1 MRVAIEPSLP
11 SYASNRHDPQYGASR
26 APRQLIFP
34 TGRRIIVG
42 PWTRGSAV
50 RPRTPLRMTEFVAAA
65 KASGAELRLRQLTKA
80 FGAAKAVD
88 QISLDVAPGAFVS
101 LLGPSGSGKTTT
113 LNLIAGFLAPDSG
126 DILLDQRSI
135 ADVPPHKRNIGM
147 VFQSYSLF
155 PHMTVADNVGF
166 PLRMRTRLSREQ
178 ARRRIDEILAL
189 VQLGHLGN
197 RYPRQL
203 SGGQQQ
209 RVAMARA
216 LVSHPRLLLM
226 DEPLGALDKKLR
238 EQMQVEIKRIHRSVG
253 TTVIYVTHDQTEALT
268 MSDLVVVMHQ
278 ARVAQVGTPRVLYE
292 APASLFV
299 ADFLGDS
306 NLLAAKVIRAD
317 GDDIVVEIGS
327 GETIRATR
335 GTRAAPEGS
344 RVVVLIRPED
354 MSVATTPERGDGHDA
369 LTGRI
374 KDISYHGDTFKL
386 DVAVGE
392 EVLKVKVVREH
403 GAGMERGRQV
413 LLRWKSAAARV
424 LPAAELSNDAADG
437 DGR

>member
-1 MRVAIEPSLP
+1 
-11 SYASNRHDPQYGASR
+11 
-26 APRQLIFP
+26 
-34 TGRRIIVG
+34 
-42 PWTRGSAV
+42 
-50 RPRTPLRMTEFVAAA
+50 MTEFAAA
-65 KASGAELRLRQLTKA
+65 AMASGAQLRLRQLTRA

-88 QISLDVAPGAFVS
+88 RVSLDVPAGAFVS

-126 DILLDQRSI
+126 DILLDERSI

-155 PHMTVADNVGF
+155 PHMTVAENVGF
-166 PLRMRTRLSREQ
+166 PLGMRTRLSRQ
-178 ARRRIDEILAL
+178 DARRRIDEMLAL
-189 VQLGHLGN
+189 VQLGHLGA

-292 APASLFV
+292 APANLFV

-306 NLLAAKVIRAD
+306 NLLTATVARVC
-317 GDDIVVEIGS
+317 GDEFAVEIGS
-327 GETIRATR
+327 GEKMRVTR
-335 GTRAAPEGS
+335 GSSAAAPGS
-344 RVVVLIRPED
+344 RAVVLIRPED
-354 MSVATTPERGDGHDA
+354 ISVTATGERTAGQDLLAG
-369 LTGRI
+369 TI

-386 DVAVGE
+386 DVAVGTD
-392 EVLKVKVVREH
+392 VLKVKVARER
-403 GAGMERGRQV
+403 GAGMERGDSVFLTWRSSAV
-413 LLRWKSAAARV
+413 RLLPV
-424 LPAAELSNDAADG
+424 ADRISDTG
-437 DGR
+437 DEDVR

>member
-1 MRVAIEPSLP
+1 
-11 SYASNRHDPQYGASR
+11 
-26 APRQLIFP
+26 
-34 TGRRIIVG
+34 
-42 PWTRGSAV
+42 
-50 RPRTPLRMTEFVAAA
+50 MTEFAAA
-65 KASGAELRLRQLTKA
+65 AMASGAQLRLRQLTRA

-88 QISLDVAPGAFVS
+88 RVSLDVPAGAFVS

-126 DILLDQRSI
+126 DILLDERSI

-155 PHMTVADNVGF
+155 PHMTVAENVGF
-166 PLRMRTRLSREQ
+166 PLRMRTRLSRQ
-178 ARRRIDEILAL
+178 DARRRIDEMLAL
-189 VQLGHLGN
+189 VQLGHLGA

-238 EQMQVEIKRIHRSVG
+238 EQMQIEIKRIHRSVG

-292 APASLFV
+292 APANLFV

-306 NLLAAKVIRAD
+306 NLLTATVAQVC
-317 GDDIVVEIGS
+317 GDEFAVEIGS
-327 GETIRATR
+327 GEKMRVTR
-335 GTRAAPEGS
+335 GSSAAAPGS
-344 RVVVLIRPED
+344 RAVVLIRPED
-354 MSVATTPERGDGHDA
+354 ISVTATGERTAGQDLLAG
-369 LTGRI
+369 TI

-386 DVAVGE
+386 DVAVGTD
-392 EVLKVKVVREH
+392 VLKVKVARER
-403 GAGMERGRQV
+403 GAGMERGDSVFLTWRSSAV
-413 LLRWKSAAARV
+413 RLLPV
-424 LPAAELSNDAADG
+424 ADRISDTG
-437 DGR
+437 DEDVR

>member
-1 MRVAIEPSLP
+1 
-11 SYASNRHDPQYGASR
+11 
-26 APRQLIFP
+26 
-34 TGRRIIVG
+34 
-42 PWTRGSAV
+42 
-50 RPRTPLRMTEFVAAA
+50 MTEFAAA
-65 KASGAELRLRQLTKA
+65 AMASGAQLRLRQLTKA
-80 FGAAKAVD
+80 FGASQAVD
-88 QISLDVAPGAFVS
+88 RISLDVPAGAFVS

-113 LNLIAGFLAPDSG
+113 LNLIAGFLTPDAG
-126 DILLDQRSI
+126 DILLDERSI

-155 PHMTVADNVGF
+155 PHMTVAENVGF
-166 PLRMRTRLSREQ
+166 PLRMRTRMSRQE
-178 ARRRIDEILAL
+178 ARQRIDEMLAL
-189 VQLGHLGN
+189 VQLGHLGT

-292 APASLFV
+292 APANLFV

-306 NLLAAKVIRAD
+306 NLLTATVAQVC
-317 GDDIVVEIGS
+317 GDEFAVEIGS
-327 GETIRATR
+327 GEKMRVTR
-335 GTRAAPEGS
+335 GSSVAAPG
-344 RVVVLIRPED
+344 RRAVVLIRPED
-354 MSVATTPERGDGHDA
+354 ISVTATGERTAGQDLLAG
-369 LTGRI
+369 TI

-386 DVAVGE
+386 DVAVGTD
-392 EVLKVKVVREH
+392 VLKVKVARER
-403 GAGMERGRQV
+403 GAGMERGDSVFLTWRSSAV
-413 LLRWKSAAARV
+413 RLLPV
-424 LPAAELSNDAADG
+424 ADRISDTG
-437 DGR
+437 DEDVR

>member
-1 MRVAIEPSLP
+1 MRPTSTACNTHVA
-11 SYASNRHDPQYGASR
+11 
-26 APRQLIFP
+26 
-34 TGRRIIVG
+34 
-42 PWTRGSAV
+42 RGSTIDFSDWPQDHR
-50 RPRTPLRMTEFVAAA
+50 RPLNAGQRCPTENALRMTEFVAAA
-65 KASGAELRLRQLTKA
+65 KASGAELQLRQLTKA

-88 QISLDVAPGAFVS
+88 QISLDVPPGAFVS

-178 ARRRIDEILAL
+178 ARRRIDEMLAL

-306 NLLAAKVIRAD
+306 NLLTAKVIRAS

-369 LTGRI
+369 LTGRVR
-374 KDISYHGDTFKL
+374 DISYHGDTFKL
-386 DVAVGE
+386 DIAVGE
-392 EVLKVKVVREH
+392 EVLKVKVAREH
-403 GAGMERGRQV
+403 GSGMERGRQV
-413 LLRWKSAAARV
+413 FLRWKSAAARV
-424 LPAAELSNDAADG
+424 LPAAELPNDAADG

>member
-1 MRVAIEPSLP
+1 M
-11 SYASNRHDPQYGASR
+11 NR
-26 APRQLIFP
+26 
-34 TGRRIIVG
+34 
-42 PWTRGSAV
+42 SAV
-50 RPRTPLRMTEFVAAA
+50 AEG
-65 KASGAELRLRQLTKA
+65 ASGAKLHLRQLSKA
-80 FGAAKAVD
+80 FGATKAVD
-88 QISLDVAPGAFVS
+88 QVSLDVPAGAFVS

-113 LNLIAGFLAPDSG
+113 LNLIAGFLAPDAG
-126 DILLDQRSI
+126 DILLNERSI

-155 PHMTVADNVGF
+155 PHMTVAQNVGF
-166 PLRMRTRLSREQ
+166 PLRMRGKLSREA
-178 ARRRIDEILAL
+178 ARKRIAEMLAL
-189 VQLGHLGN
+189 VQLGHLGE

-292 APASLFV
+292 APSNLFV

-306 NLLAAKVIRAD
+306 NLLPATIVSTS
-317 GDDIVVEIGS
+317 GDDVIAEIGS
-327 GETIRATR
+327 GETIRTPR
-335 GTRAAPEGS
+335 GAQVAAGD
-344 RVVVLIRPED
+344 RVTVLIRPED
-354 MSVATTPERGDGHDA
+354 MSVRTEPAGAQPSLAGVV
-369 LTGRI
+369 

-386 DVAVGE
+386 DVAVGGDA
-392 EVLKVKVVREH
+392 LKVKVAREN
-403 GAGMERGRQV
+403 GAGMEPGQPVV
-413 LLRWKSAAARV
+413 LSWKAGAARI
-424 LPAAELSNDAADG
+424 LPAVENPAAGG
-437 DGR
+437 DGS

>member
-1 MRVAIEPSLP
+1 
-11 SYASNRHDPQYGASR
+11 
-26 APRQLIFP
+26 
-34 TGRRIIVG
+34 
-42 PWTRGSAV
+42 
-50 RPRTPLRMTEFVAAA
+50 MTEFAAA
-65 KASGAELRLRQLTKA
+65 AMASGAQLRLRQLTRA

-88 QISLDVAPGAFVS
+88 RVSLDVPAGAFVS

-126 DILLDQRSI
+126 DILLDERSI

-155 PHMTVADNVGF
+155 PHMTVAENVGF
-166 PLRMRTRLSREQ
+166 PLRMRTRLSRQ
-178 ARRRIDEILAL
+178 DAHRRIDEMLAL
-189 VQLGHLGN
+189 VQLGHLGA

-292 APASLFV
+292 APANLFV

-306 NLLAAKVIRAD
+306 NLLTATVAQVC
-317 GDDIVVEIGS
+317 GDEFAVEIGS
-327 GETIRATR
+327 GEKMRVTR
-335 GTRAAPEGS
+335 GSSAAAPGS
-344 RVVVLIRPED
+344 RAVVLIRPED
-354 MSVATTPERGDGHDA
+354 ISVTATGERTAGQDLLAG
-369 LTGRI
+369 TI

-386 DVAVGE
+386 DVAVGTD
-392 EVLKVKVVREH
+392 VLKVKVARER
-403 GAGMERGRQV
+403 GAGMERGDSVFLTWRSSAV
-413 LLRWKSAAARV
+413 RLLPV
-424 LPAAELSNDAADG
+424 ADRISDTG
-437 DGR
+437 DEDVR

>member
-1 MRVAIEPSLP
+1 
-11 SYASNRHDPQYGASR
+11 
-26 APRQLIFP
+26 
-34 TGRRIIVG
+34 
-42 PWTRGSAV
+42 
-50 RPRTPLRMTEFVAAA
+50 MTEFAAA
-65 KASGAELRLRQLTKA
+65 AMASGAQLRLRQLTRA

-88 QISLDVAPGAFVS
+88 RVSLDVPAGAFVS

-126 DILLDQRSI
+126 DILLDERSI

-155 PHMTVADNVGF
+155 PHMTVAENVGF
-166 PLRMRTRLSREQ
+166 PLRMRTRLSRQ
-178 ARRRIDEILAL
+178 DARRRIDEMLAL
-189 VQLGHLGN
+189 VQLGHLGA

-292 APASLFV
+292 APANLFV

-306 NLLAAKVIRAD
+306 NLLTATVAQVC
-317 GDDIVVEIGS
+317 GDEFAVEIGS
-327 GETIRATR
+327 GEKMRVTR
-335 GTRAAPEGS
+335 GSSAAAPGS
-344 RVVVLIRPED
+344 RAVVLIRPED
-354 MSVATTPERGDGHDA
+354 ISVTAAGERTAGQDLLAG
-369 LTGRI
+369 TI

-386 DVAVGE
+386 DVAVGTD
-392 EVLKVKVVREH
+392 VLKVKVARER
-403 GAGMERGRQV
+403 GAGMERGDSVFLTWRSSAV
-413 LLRWKSAAARV
+413 RLLPV
-424 LPAAELSNDAADG
+424 ADRISDTG
-437 DGR
+437 DEDVR

>member
-1 MRVAIEPSLP
+1 
-11 SYASNRHDPQYGASR
+11 
-26 APRQLIFP
+26 
-34 TGRRIIVG
+34 
-42 PWTRGSAV
+42 
-50 RPRTPLRMTEFVAAA
+50 MTEFAAA
-65 KASGAELRLRQLTKA
+65 AMASGAQLRLRQLTRA

-88 QISLDVAPGAFVS
+88 RVSLDVPAGAFVS

-126 DILLDQRSI
+126 DILLDERSI

-155 PHMTVADNVGF
+155 PHMTVAENVGF
-166 PLRMRTRLSREQ
+166 PLRMRTRLSRQ
-178 ARRRIDEILAL
+178 DARRRIDEMLAL
-189 VQLGHLGN
+189 VQLGHLGA

-292 APASLFV
+292 APANLFV

-306 NLLAAKVIRAD
+306 NLLTATVAQVC
-317 GDDIVVEIGS
+317 GEEFVVEIGS
-327 GETIRATR
+327 GEKMHVTR
-335 GTRAAPEGS
+335 GSSAAAPGS
-344 RVVVLIRPED
+344 RAVVLIRPED
-354 MSVATTPERGDGHDA
+354 ISVTATGERTAGQDVLAG
-369 LTGRI
+369 TI

-386 DVAVGE
+386 DVAVGSD
-392 EVLKVKVVREH
+392 VLKVKVARER
-403 GAGMERGRQV
+403 GAGMERGNSVFLTWRSSAV
-413 LLRWKSAAARV
+413 RLLPV
-424 LPAAELSNDAADG
+424 ADRISDTG
-437 DGR
+437 DEDVR

>member
-1 MRVAIEPSLP
+1 MSA
-11 SYASNRHDPQYGASR
+11 
-26 APRQLIFP
+26 
-34 TGRRIIVG
+34 
-42 PWTRGSAV
+42 SAV
-50 RPRTPLRMTEFVAAA
+50 AAM
-65 KASGAELRLRQLTKA
+65 ASGAQLRLRQLTKA

-88 QISLDVAPGAFVS
+88 RISLDVPAGAFVS

-113 LNLIAGFLAPDSG
+113 LNLIAGFLAPDAG
-126 DILLDQRSI
+126 DILLDERSI

-166 PLRMRTRLSREQ
+166 PLRMRTRLKHED
-178 ARRRIDEILAL
+178 ARRRIDAMLAL
-189 VQLGHLGN
+189 VQLGHLGG

-238 EQMQVEIKRIHRSVG
+238 EQMQAEIKRIHRSVG

-278 ARVAQVGTPRVLYE
+278 GRVAQIGTPRVLYE

-306 NLLAAKVIRAD
+306 NLLAATVAHAT
-317 GDDIVVEIGS
+317 GGEFAVQIGS
-327 GETIRATR
+327 GERIRAAR
-335 GTRAAPEGS
+335 GTSAATEGS
-344 RVVVLIRPED
+344 QVVVLIRPED
-354 MSVATTPERGDGHDA
+354 MSLATSTQRTDGQDV
-369 LTGRI
+369 LTGI
-374 KDISYHGDTFKL
+374 VKDVSYHGDTFKL
-386 DVAVGE
+386 DVAVGRE
-392 EVLKVKVVREH
+392 TVKVKVAREH
-403 GAGMERGRQV
+403 GAGMAPGREV
-413 LLRWKSAAARV
+413 LLTWRLSAVRV
-424 LPAAELSNDAADG
+424 LPVAGHTGDEADG

>member
-88 QISLDVAPGAFVS
+88 QISLDVPPGAFVS

-413 LLRWKSAAARV
+413 FLRWKSAAARV
-424 LPAAELSNDAADG
+424 LPAAELSNDAVDG

>member
-1 MRVAIEPSLP
+1 
-11 SYASNRHDPQYGASR
+11 
-26 APRQLIFP
+26 
-34 TGRRIIVG
+34 
-42 PWTRGSAV
+42 
-50 RPRTPLRMTEFVAAA
+50 MTEFAAA
-65 KASGAELRLRQLTKA
+65 AMASGAQLRLRQLTRA

-88 QISLDVAPGAFVS
+88 RVSLDVPAGAFVS
-101 LLGPSGSGKTTT
+101 LIGPSGSGKTTT

-126 DILLDQRSI
+126 DILLDERSI

-155 PHMTVADNVGF
+155 PHMTVAENVGF
-166 PLRMRTRLSREQ
+166 PLRMRTRLSRQ
-178 ARRRIDEILAL
+178 DARRRIDEMLAL
-189 VQLGHLGN
+189 VQLGHLGA

-292 APASLFV
+292 APANLFV

-306 NLLAAKVIRAD
+306 NLLTATVAQVC
-317 GDDIVVEIGS
+317 GDEFAVEIGS
-327 GETIRATR
+327 GEKMHVAR
-335 GTRAAPEGS
+335 GSSAAAPGS
-344 RVVVLIRPED
+344 RAVVLIRPED
-354 MSVATTPERGDGHDA
+354 ISVTATGERTAGQDLLAG
-369 LTGRI
+369 TI

-386 DVAVGE
+386 DVAVGTD
-392 EVLKVKVVREH
+392 VLKVKVARER
-403 GAGMERGRQV
+403 GAGMERGDSVFLTWRSSAV
-413 LLRWKSAAARV
+413 RLLPV
-424 LPAAELSNDAADG
+424 ADRISDTG
-437 DGR
+437 DEDVR

>member
-1 MRVAIEPSLP
+1 
-11 SYASNRHDPQYGASR
+11 
-26 APRQLIFP
+26 
-34 TGRRIIVG
+34 
-42 PWTRGSAV
+42 
-50 RPRTPLRMTEFVAAA
+50 MTESAAA
-65 KASGAELRLRQLTKA
+65 AMASGAQLRLRQLTRA

-88 QISLDVAPGAFVS
+88 RVSLDVPAGAFVS

-126 DILLDQRSI
+126 DILLDERSI

-155 PHMTVADNVGF
+155 PHMTVAENVGF
-166 PLRMRTRLSREQ
+166 PLRMRTRLSRQ
-178 ARRRIDEILAL
+178 DARRRIDEMLAL
-189 VQLGHLGN
+189 VQLGHLGA

-292 APASLFV
+292 APANLFV

-306 NLLAAKVIRAD
+306 NLLTATVAQVC
-317 GDDIVVEIGS
+317 GDEFAVEIGS
-327 GETIRATR
+327 GEKMRVTR
-335 GTRAAPEGS
+335 GSSAAAPGS
-344 RVVVLIRPED
+344 RAVVLIRPED
-354 MSVATTPERGDGHDA
+354 ISVTAAGERTAGQDLLAG
-369 LTGRI
+369 TI

-386 DVAVGE
+386 DVAVGTD
-392 EVLKVKVVREH
+392 VLKVKVARER
-403 GAGMERGRQV
+403 GAGMERGDSVFLTWRSSAV
-413 LLRWKSAAARV
+413 RLLPV
-424 LPAAELSNDAADG
+424 ADRISDTG
-437 DGR
+437 DEDVR